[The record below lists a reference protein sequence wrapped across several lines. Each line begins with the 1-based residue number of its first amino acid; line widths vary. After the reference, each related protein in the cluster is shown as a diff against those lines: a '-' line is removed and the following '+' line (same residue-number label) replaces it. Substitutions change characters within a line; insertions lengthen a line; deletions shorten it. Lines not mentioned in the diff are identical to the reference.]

1 MRRRHGHLE
10 RVTLHA
16 PNAFTEY
23 TRLYSHC
30 FAAPLADA
38 EAIVRRIARKH
49 CAGMA
54 GPRPTGA
61 GILAALSRTIR
72 RTQTARTAGRSSL
85 IAVNPGCCFNLDAD
99 HADLN
104 AAANILALGTGAS
117 ARGLRT
123 AKSIGRWQRDAVN
136 PKVQG
141 HEASPRTS
149 RHAFTTRECAVL
161 VTCCGVRI
169 EDLAHHVRVRSQQR
183 PAIVRFLNQFA
194 IMPETEPR

>member
-61 GILAALSRTIR
+61 GILAALSR
-72 RTQTARTAGRSSL
+72 
-85 IAVNPGCCFNLDAD
+85 PPDAD
-99 HADLN
+99 CED
-104 AAANILALGTGAS
+104 
-117 ARGLRT
+117 
-123 AKSIGRWQRDAVN
+123 
-136 PKVQG
+136 
-141 HEASPRTS
+141 S
-149 RHAFTTRECAVL
+149 RAISWMLSTIQPHECAVL